1 MANDVKARDDL
12 KLAAGNLTRGSA
24 PEPGTLSGTWLLV
37 ASEREQFRDLFAR
50 CTRAMT
56 GCGAQLDVMLVD
68 CTAINPDVLAGLLEG
83 ALAGASLAGVLSLLA
98 LNQTPL
104 PDRPTVSAGRAGTL
118 GLIQAMAGAGV
129 TAPLWVLTRGPAQTL
144 GLSRVVA
151 PEQPDGWAG
160 LIDLID
166 VPAEFDERAVG
177 LLCAA
182 LAGHRRPARRDELAA
197 IWSTEAN
204 RERLQAVDEA
214 AGAPA

>member
-1 MANDVKARDDL
+1 MYGGLSAVARQ
-12 KLAAGNLTRGSA
+12 A
-24 PEPGTLSGTWLLV
+24 WLLV
-37 ASEREQFRDLFAR
+37 APEREQFRDLFAR
-50 CTRAMT
+50 CTRAMAAH
-56 GCGAQLDVMLVD
+56 GAQLEIMLVD
-68 CTAINPDVLAGLLEG
+68 CAAINPDVLAGLLEG
-83 ALAGASLAGVLSLLA
+83 AFAGASLAGVVSLLA
-98 LNQTPL
+98 LNHEAPAG
-104 PDRPTVSAGRAGTL
+104 PAHRVGGPGGDARAHPGHGRPRGT
-118 GLIQAMAGAGV
+118 
-129 TAPLWVLTRGPAQTL
+129 AQTL

-182 LAGHRRPARRDELAA
+182 LAGHRRPARRDGLAA